1 MQAAATGNG
10 AAVPLGVHRADLA
23 LGAVLS
29 AGQQA
34 TIYGAVLRGQPVAV
48 KKARI
53 GMHQARRLCRLSRW
67 LAPEQSTALHHR
79 DLP

>member
-1 MQAAATGNG
+1 MRGHALQAAAVGNR
-10 AAVPLGVHRADLA
+10 ASVPLGVPKADLA

-34 TIYGAVLRGQPVAV
+34 TIHSARLHGQPVAV

-53 GMHQARRLCRLSRW
+53 GTHQARRLWSSAAGC
-67 LAPEQSTALHHR
+67 HR
-79 DLP
+79 IVT